1 MTNPFAQFAQQPEN
15 PFAQFAAPQAQP
27 APVEEPV
34 RTQASRLPEGSQVL
48 LEDENG
54 GIVYELPDGA
64 RGYTSS
70 AFSTTDPERIDEIL
84 GGADAGIERSM
95 FETIMSDY
103 VAPVGRK
110 MNIASEGLGRGVANL
125 VGAPADLMDAS
136 PMLLNLLPGEQG
148 MSTVSGMA
156 QDPEANAFQRSLVAV
171 MQNAPMLSQLTRGRE
186 VDGRMVPAAG
196 SESIRSGVSGAVEG
210 GMNAVGL
217 EYPDTAPRDM
227 PERFLSRIAEEV
239 GASVLPLGIM
249 ARGAQAA
256 ARAAPV
262 GSAVARTAQN
272 TARAITG
279 RELGL
284 AASAGAGAQISNEL
298 FTEDGEGTFASDLGG
313 SLAGSIGVPTVGA
326 LTAPV
331 RNIVANATNPMY
343 ATDTAKRAIVDQV
356 ASAADTMRGTNDTSQ
371 LADALRQPSQLEQA
385 IPGYRA
391 GAAERTG
398 DRGLAV
404 FEDDVNRVVAG
415 PQSRRAQEN
424 TAAVNTQID
433 RLAPEGDTGR
443 FRLDLER
450 GVEASVNDVIRAAED
465 AQSQY
470 TAALRDVTPQMD
482 NAAAR
487 GSVIRQEL
495 AAKRDAALAAIDDMY
510 RQVRESGAEVDLSD
524 LRQRLD
530 GVEARFRA
538 EELNTL
544 QRFRPDELD
553 TIRQLVPDDEIAA
566 LAADPSAAARAEAEA
581 LFRPNATTSQSAAD
595 EDIAEAVMG
604 PVSQALDMQSGL
616 RATSRAPG
624 TTAPQRRINEA
635 FDSEIDEY
643 LLEALDP
650 DQARLLEEARIARS
664 DVGRRFEEP
673 DAIGRTLNETGRGE
687 AGVGDGRGFRVADEA
702 VPGQFIPVRDRN
714 ITDYGRLK
722 AEVGAQP
729 RAIEALQDQ
738 IVADAQRAGALE
750 SPTSLRSFL
759 EDRNIILNDFPEL
772 RGRLER
778 AGATK
783 ANLDSAVAAQNDVTR
798 DLAPGGRSAEGQFLR
813 FDRSDVRGSIN
824 NLIRGGDSGTIR
836 QRTRDL
842 IDRAGTDTAQADL
855 RRGFWEWLDDSA
867 PGSGQ
872 GRLRATD
879 EGAPRWNPKKMVEQ
893 MRDPKVRALAEEL
906 FPGEQFRDFEALEEI
921 FSGLEAA
928 TPGRTRAPGSSGT
941 AQALNQ
947 SLEAQGGSAL
957 TARRLSADV
966 RNVSSGRASRIP
978 LITSWVVDGLRN
990 MSVARQQASINKL
1003 LATVAN
1009 DPGALANILEDF
1021 NPAVGLA
1028 GRQALTQKYG
1038 IRATQV
1044 LEVIDEIQN
1053 NANPPQDEEPS
1064 LEDMVME

>member
-70 AFSTTDPERIDEIL
+70 AFSTTDPDRIDEIL

-110 MNIASEGLGRGVANL
+110 MNIASEGIGRGVANL

-186 VDGRMVPAAG
+186 VDGRVVPAAG

-239 GASVLPLGIM
+239 GASAIPLGIM
-249 ARGAQAA
+249 ARGAQVA

-284 AASAGAGAQISNEL
+284 AASAGAGAQLSNEL

-356 ASAADTMRGTNDTSQ
+356 AGAADTMRGTNDTSQ

-433 RLAPEGDTGR
+433 RLAPEGDAGR

-510 RQVRESGAEVDLSD
+510 RQVRESGAEVDLSE

-553 TIRQLVPDDEIAA
+553 TIRQLVPDDEIA
-566 LAADPSAAARAEAEA
+566 
-581 LFRPNATTSQSAAD
+581 
-595 EDIAEAVMG
+595 EAVMG
-604 PVSQALDMQSGL
+604 PASQALDMQSGL

-673 DAIGRTLNETGRGE
+673 DAIGRALNETGRGE

-750 SPTSLRSFL
+750 SPTGLRSFL

-783 ANLDSAVAAQNDVTR
+783 ANLDSALAAQNDVTR

-1053 NANPPQDEEPS
+1053 NANPPQEEEPT
-1064 LEDMVME
+1064 LEDVVME